1 MEFKSTI
8 NQTCWTLI
16 VHSLCSISRYC
27 PMSRYQLEVISV
39 GGLRTVAS
47 TDTPEEK
54 VMFVNK
60 LEVTVISPSSH
71 INKL

>member
-1 MEFKSTI
+1 
-8 NQTCWTLI
+8 
-16 VHSLCSISRYC
+16 
-27 PMSRYQLEVISV
+27 MSRYQLEVISV

-47 TDTPEEK
+47 TDAPEEK